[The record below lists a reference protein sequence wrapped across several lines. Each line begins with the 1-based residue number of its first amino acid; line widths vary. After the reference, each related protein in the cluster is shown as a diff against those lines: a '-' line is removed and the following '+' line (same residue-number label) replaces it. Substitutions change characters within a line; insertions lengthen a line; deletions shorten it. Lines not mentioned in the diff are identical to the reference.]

1 MPSRATAAAILP
13 EGTARPA
20 DIPDDIFTAALATF
34 LECRRLDMRALAG
47 ELGISRATLY
57 RRVGGRDHLLGQVM
71 WYLTRL
77 AITNALERTSSLRGR
92 DRIVGVIGAY
102 MRDIGGRPALERL
115 LDAEPEA
122 ALRILTSKAGPIQQ
136 GIANALRHVI
146 DEEAAAG
153 QLDLGIDSETLAYVI
168 VRVGESFLYADVIA
182 DNDPDVERAIDVIE
196 RLLR

>member
-1 MPSRATAAAILP
+1 MPSAAAARPILP
-13 EGTARPA
+13 EGTGRPE
-20 DIPDDIFTAALATF
+20 DIPDDIFSAALRTF
-34 LECRRLDMRALAG
+34 LQCRRLDMRALAA
-47 ELGISRATLY
+47 ELEISRATLY

-77 AITNALERTSSLRGR
+77 AIARALETTDSLRGR
-92 DRIVGVIGAY
+92 DRIVAVIGTY
-102 MRDIGGRPALERL
+102 MRAIAGRPALERL

-136 GIANALRHVI
+136 GITDALRRLI
-146 DEEAAAG
+146 EDESASG
-153 QLDLGIDSETLAYVI
+153 DLDLGIDAETIAYVI

-182 DNDPDVERAIDVIE
+182 DNEPDVERAIDVIE